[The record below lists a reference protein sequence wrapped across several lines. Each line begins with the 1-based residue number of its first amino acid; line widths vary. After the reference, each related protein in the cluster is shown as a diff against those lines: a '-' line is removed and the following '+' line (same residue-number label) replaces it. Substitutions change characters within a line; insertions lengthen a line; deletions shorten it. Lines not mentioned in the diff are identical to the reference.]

1 MGTLDKTP
9 KIAEKVRFWE
19 EQDRINQELIP
30 RVLKQHEL
38 FATHVEGHEA
48 SSVQIAALEARLIG
62 AIDLAAQ
69 QAAETARQGA
79 IEEADRKIS
88 ESEANAAHAFAS
100 LRRQAFIVPGASIAI
115 AACSLIFAL
124 VS

>member
-1 MGTLDKTP
+1 MVETTERKTP

-38 FATHVEGHEA
+38 FTKHVEGHETA
-48 SSVQIAALEARLIG
+48 SDLIAAAEARTKEAIELAKSQAASDSEEKVAALEASM
-62 AIDLAAQ
+62 
-69 QAAETARQGA
+69 TAT
-79 IEEADRKIS
+79 ITTV
-88 ESEANAAHAFAS
+88 
-100 LRRQAFIVPGASIAI
+100 RRQAFVVSGVSLLLAL
-115 AACSLIFAL
+115 CSFAFAL

>member
-1 MGTLDKTP
+1 METTERETP

-38 FATHVEGHEA
+38 FTKHIEGHETA
-48 SSVQIAALEARLIG
+48 SDLIADVEARTKEAIELSKSQAASNSEERVAALEASMTATITSAKRQTFVVSGVSLL
-62 AIDLAAQ
+62 LA
-69 QAAETARQGA
+69 
-79 IEEADRKIS
+79 
-88 ESEANAAHAFAS
+88 
-100 LRRQAFIVPGASIAI
+100 L
-115 AACSLIFAL
+115 CSLAFAL